1 MATRTSVEAITGS
14 TYAICATLPTTYDAA
29 GYGLTSLIYTQIGSI
44 ESVTPY
50 GSKRAVTTFMPIN
63 GAVQKVKGAPDYGV
77 MTMMYGD
84 VPADPGQIIVK
95 ASEVSPNHYS
105 IKITYPDGEIHFL
118 DVLNSSYEYEG
129 AKAGDVK
136 KIMAT
141 LNICMPPVIIA
152 AP

>member
-1 MATRTSVEAITGS
+1 MATRTSVESITGA
-14 TYAICATLPTTYDAA
+14 TYAICATLPATYDAA
-29 GYGLTSLIYTQIGSI
+29 GYGLTSLIYTTIGSV
-44 ESVTPY
+44 ESVTNY
-50 GSKRAVTTFMPIN
+50 GSKRSVTTFTPIN
-63 GAVQKVKGAPDYGV
+63 GAVQKVKGAPDYGT
-77 MTMMYGD
+77 MTITYGD
-84 VPADPGQIIVK
+84 VPSDAGQIITK

-105 IKITYPDGEIHFL
+105 IKITYPDGEIHYL

-136 KIMAT
+136 KVMAT

>member
-1 MATRTSVEAITGS
+1 MVARTSVEAITCS
-14 TYAICATLPTTYDAA
+14 TYAICATLPATYDAA
-29 GYGLTSLIYTQIGSI
+29 GYGLTSLIYTTIGSV
-44 ESVTPY
+44 ESVTNY
-50 GSKRAVTTFMPIN
+50 GSKRAVTTFIPIN

-84 VPADPGQIIVK
+84 VPLDAGQIIVK
-95 ASEVSPNHYS
+95 AAELSPNHYS
-105 IKITYPDGEIHFL
+105 MKITYPDGEIHYL

-136 KIMAT
+136 KVMAT
-141 LNICMPPVIIA
+141 LNICMPPVLIA